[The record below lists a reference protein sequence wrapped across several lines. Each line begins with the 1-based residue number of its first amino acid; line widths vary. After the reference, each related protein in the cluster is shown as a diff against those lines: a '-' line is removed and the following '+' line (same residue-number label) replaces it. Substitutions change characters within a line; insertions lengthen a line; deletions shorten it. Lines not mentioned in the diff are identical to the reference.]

1 MRDTVYFTLPKL
13 VIKSLYERT
22 KIDFPEGI
30 NMWED
35 VSTIIP
41 LCFHATKIDYI
52 PEALYHYIH
61 HNVSSYTYSVTE
73 KSLENLVASI
83 QLLESFFLTNQ
94 CFKTFGEDLC
104 FMKLTVKLNLL
115 LGSKGELQKKRNM
128 LYSSANRYIFSYPV
142 CHGIGK

>member
-1 MRDTVYFTLPKL
+1 M
-13 VIKSLYERT
+13 
-22 KIDFPEGI
+22 
-30 NMWED
+30 
-35 VSTIIP
+35 
-41 LCFHATKIDYI
+41 
-52 PEALYHYIH
+52 
-61 HNVSSYTYSVTE
+61 SSYTYSVTE

-115 LGSKGELQKKRNM
+115 LGSKGELQKKGIC
-128 LYSSANRYIFSYPV
+128 YILQLIVISFLIPV